1 MRSTTPL
8 LRVLGL
14 LVIVACIVA
23 LGHAAGAHAPSL
35 ALALAFPTLMGSII
49 QPPASFA
56 QLAGSTTPPSGTS
69 TDTQAWMFYDT
80 QLITSGTTVK
90 LQFFTATNADKTM
103 SNFLGANQLPSPQY
117 FSIYSFGFTPFF
129 KPQLGTTN
137 LGALTDAYELLYNQR
152 GIWEFTLSDKKVG
165 PFPLSAAHADGGPVG
180 GVALADSAIQVASYA
195 SNGTFD
201 GGFVVDN
208 AIIIP
213 PQTGFELSVSFAA
226 APALTANLNIR
237 AWMYGTLW
245 RKTV

>member
-1 MRSTTPL
+1 MTRYANL
-8 LRVLGL
+8 WRMLALVL
-14 LVIVACIVA
+14 VCVA
-23 LGHAAGAHAPSL
+23 LGHVAGVDHSHIAT
-35 ALALAFPTLMGSII
+35 ALPGALLIGSII
-49 QPPASFA
+49 QPPASFN
-56 QLAGSTTPPSGTS
+56 QLASATTPPSGVS

-80 QLITSGTTVK
+80 QLITSGTTIS
-90 LQFFTATNADKTM
+90 LQFFTATNSDKTM

-152 GIWEFTLSDKKVG
+152 GIWKFTISDKSVG

-208 AIIIP
+208 AIVIP
-213 PQTGFELSVSFAA
+213 PQTGFELSVTFAA
-226 APALTANLNIR
+226 APTLSANMNLR
-237 AWMYGTLW
+237 AWMYGTLY